1 MIRNYLLRHAQVFLY
16 SLGQLFRTPI
26 SSLMTLL
33 VIAITLVLPTG
44 LYIVL
49 DNLKGLGGSLGDSV
63 RITLFLEKNTSQSAT
78 DSLLSDLKRRT
89 DVEKIQYLSP
99 SDSLKD
105 FKSLSGFGQVV
116 DQLGENPLPAVIL
129 VVPSADVQQL
139 AQLES
144 LAVELEKLP
153 RVELA
158 QLDSKWVERLRILL
172 ELGTRSVAILATLLA
187 MGVLLIIGN
196 TIRLAVLNRRR
207 EIEIIKLVGGT
218 DAFVR
223 RPFLYAGTLQGALGA
238 LISVGLIYSILAGL
252 AGPISELNQAYGGQ
266 FEPQGLGLNGSV
278 LLILAGGTLGWAG
291 ARLAVWRHLR
301 DIEPE

>member
-44 LYIVL
+44 LYLVL

-63 RITLFLEKNTSQSAT
+63 RITLFLEKHVNQAAT
-78 DSLLSDLKRRT
+78 DRLLTTLKRRT
-89 DVEKIQYLSP
+89 DIDKIRYLSP
-99 SDSLKD
+99 SDSLRD
-105 FKSLSGFGQVV
+105 FKSLSGFGQIV
-116 DQLGENPLPAVIL
+116 DQLDENPLPAVIL
-129 VVPSADVQQL
+129 VVPSSNQQQL
-139 AQLES
+139 EVLES
-144 LAVELEKLP
+144 LAAELGKLP
-153 RVELA
+153 HIELA
-158 QLDSKWVERLRILL
+158 QLDSKWVNRLRILL
-172 ELGTRSVAILATLLA
+172 ELGTRGVIILASLLA

-238 LISVGLIYSILAGL
+238 VISVGLIYSILGAL
-252 AGPISELNQAYGGQ
+252 SGPISDLNQAYGGQ
-266 FEPQGLGLNGSV
+266 FEPRGLGVGGSA
-278 LLILAGGTLGWAG
+278 LLIAAGGILGWAG